1 MGWTRHTN
9 ARRGRPVPPPEPENG
24 IVTAISNGDRGWLE
38 SLLAAG
44 ADANKPHRGTLPL
57 TFAARRGEFDIV
69 DKLLAHGA
77 RIDGRDDAGATALMD
92 AVRRDDVDAAHALL
106 ARGADVGVAAKNG
119 QTPLHE
125 ACAQNDAAML
135 RVLVLA
141 GASADAADAEGRRP
155 RDICLHGGKY
165 LQSALE
171 DAEKD
176 RAARVQAAAATLQNN
191 ITLPRAPVIRPR
203 RLQGPARR

>member
-1 MGWTRHTN
+1 MSAQAG
-9 ARRGRPVPPPEPENG
+9 
-24 IVTAISNGDRGWLE
+24 
-38 SLLAAG
+38 LAAQPNHSPDQSRALLRSPAQCLRHG
-44 ADANKPHRGTLPL
+44 FLQALPFIL
-57 TFAARRGEFDIV
+57 V
-69 DKLLAHGA
+69 LLPFGMLFGVVAT
-77 RIDGRDDAGATALMD
+77 DAGLDLPQILGFT
-92 AVRRDDVDAAHALL
+92 
-106 ARGADVGVAAKNG
+106 
-119 QTPLHE
+119 
-125 ACAQNDAAML
+125 
-135 RVLVLA
+135 VLVLA